1 MANQKLKLL
10 YILDLLTTKSDENHP
25 VDIEQILLYLQNHG
39 ITCERKSVYSDIS
52 VLKEFGYDILFTK
65 GSESGYFLASR
76 DFESAEIRLLC
87 DAVQAANFI
96 SPKKTQLLMD
106 KILHLLSIGQA
117 QEIKQQVHVENRPKT
132 NNEEIYYHIDKL
144 NRAIQSG
151 WQVELTYRR
160 RIIGDQNAVEYEEK
174 RHKISPYAMIWSD
187 DHYYLVG
194 NNEKYDNLMVLR
206 LDRIRRLEIMDGE
219 RVRPFSEVSPYK
231 NFFDSAD
238 YAKKHFNMFAGNTE
252 HVELICKNDLIEQ
265 VLDKFGENIRV
276 YRVNEDKFGV
286 SADIA
291 VNEGLVAW
299 LMQFGARVQVKK
311 PQSLKNMLLSRI
323 DEIKGVY
330 II

>member
-1 MANQKLKLL
+1 M
-10 YILDLLTTKSDENHP
+10 
-25 VDIEQILLYLQNHG
+25 
-39 ITCERKSVYSDIS
+39 
-52 VLKEFGYDILFTK
+52 
-65 GSESGYFLASR
+65 
-76 DFESAEIRLLC
+76 
-87 DAVQAANFI
+87 
-96 SPKKTQLLMD
+96 
-106 KILHLLSIGQA
+106 
-117 QEIKQQVHVENRPKT
+117 ENRPKT

-160 RIIGDQNAVEYEEK
+160 RVIGDQNAVEYEEK

-206 LDRIRRLEIMDGE
+206 LDRIRRLEILEGE

-286 SADIA
+286 AADIA